1 MAENTKIEWAH
12 HTFNPWTGCT
22 KIGPGCDHCYA
33 ESWAKRSGIV
43 QWGPGAERRRTSEA
57 NWRQPIKWNAEAE
70 RLGVRYRV
78 FCASLADVFDNKVPP
93 EWRRDLFDLIAKT
106 PNLDW
111 LLVTKRIGNAKTMMA
126 DALHLNPTAL
136 SNGQIWPLPNVWLG
150 ITVVNQAEAD
160 RDIPKLLAVPARVR
174 FLSIEPMLGPID
186 VRRFMWPVHPRWP
199 AGFGSPEAA
208 IAAGAKV
215 TYHRQGLISAKW
227 ADHLLS
233 WVICGGESGPGA
245 RPMHI
250 PWARSLM
257 QQCKAAGVAFH
268 MKQLGAQPRG
278 WCVGQLHMEA
288 EDRADVEDD
297 FCDGYEA
304 HEFGRSCGRC
314 VLLADRKGGDM
325 AEWPEDLR
333 VREFP
338 SA

>member
-1 MAENTKIEWAH
+1 MAENSKIEWCDH
-12 HTFNPWTGCT
+12 SFNPWTGCT
-22 KIGPGCDHCYA
+22 KVGPGCDHCYA
-33 ESWAKRSGIV
+33 EGWAKRSGTV
-43 QWGPGAERRRTSEA
+43 KWGAGEPRRRTTDA
-57 NWRQPIKWNAEAE
+57 NWRLPLKWNAQAQAE
-70 RLGVRYRV
+70 GQRFRV
-78 FCASLADVFDNKVPP
+78 FCSSLADVFDNAVDI
-93 EWRRDLFDLIAKT
+93 EWRADLFGLIINT
-106 PNLDW
+106 PHLDW
-111 LLVTKRIGNAKTMMA
+111 LLLTKRIGNVERMLQDLRHGADHDLPLLDMM
-126 DALHLNPTAL
+126 
-136 SNGQIWPLPNVWLG
+136 PLPNVWIG
-150 ITVVNQAEAD
+150 ATVVNQAEAD

-278 WCVGQLHMEA
+278 WCVGQLHMAA

-304 HEFGRSCGRC
+304 HEFGRGCGRC